1 MSTRTPKRASIIGSL
16 LKGDVS
22 AALEGAVTGTPI
34 IETSAQQAARAEAEA
49 RELEQSEAPGSLPAP
64 PSSEARVVLVTGAA
78 RGIGRAIAQR
88 HAAAGD
94 RVIVHFSTS
103 AAAAEDTRSSLP
115 RVEAGAHI
123 CLQADLS
130 VPGNASRLIDE
141 AVRQCNG
148 LDVLVCN
155 HGIYEVDALTQ

>member
-1 MSTRTPKRASIIGSL
+1 MSR
-16 LKGDVS
+16 
-22 AALEGAVTGTPI
+22 TPI
-34 IETSAQQAARAEAEA
+34 IETSAQQAARAAA
-49 RELEQSEAPGSLPAP
+49 ELEQTETPEGLPAP
-64 PSSEARVVLVTGAA
+64 PSSEGRVVLVTGAA

-103 AAAAEDTRSSLP
+103 AVAAEATRSALRS
-115 RVEAGAHI
+115 VEAGAHI

-130 VPGNASRLIDE
+130 VPGNSARLVDE
-141 AVRQCNG
+141 AVRQCHR

-155 HGIYEVDALTQ
+155 HGIYEACFSILQ